1 MSGDWINYALFI
13 TKEIAEA
20 VKKSSDD
27 TKEAEAVK
35 PEDNILQKF
44 GIWDIYSAVNNNPDS
59 VVAEAVV
66 PETLENVVEDIRHN
80 TYQKAGDLALDIQQ
94 LKNQK
99 PTFGL
104 GGIGEAGAAAN
115 TSEKM
120 LAQAELIM
128 NSASNSFSESEEK
141 NEESQE
147 LQTSAEGLLT
157 DSETSTRSADERTNE
172 AENESKEADQK
183 ASEADIKNQEAET
196 KTDDASSKRQ
206 ESEQLNSE
214 AETEIT
220 SADTE
225 ISDADTEIANAD
237 TIISNANSV
246 TPETE
251 AEAAVISKQKIEAEQ
266 AKAEAV
272 EKKENAES
280 KKTEA
285 QKKQTEAE
293 ELSQEAESLE
303 NDAAE
308 LKNEAEGLNEEAE
321 AKKEHSEELNTE
333 ADDFREEAKT
343 LQTKGN
349 AEKTKAQE
357 LQQEAENLNNEAV
370 NTQRAAEQTEEKAG
384 EIKEE
389 AQAQA
394 NDAIDRE
401 FNNNVNGQ
409 IEATKQGRSGDCWLL
424 SDINSMSQTEWGKQ
438 AISDAVKSDGA
449 GGANVTFKGAAKG
462 EQNSYNI
469 SAEEL
474 EDAKASGKYSS
485 GDDDMLALELA
496 TEKYL
501 TKYKDKY
508 DRNHP
513 GGVLE
518 SMDGFSMENLLTPNV
533 RTHSYN
539 YVYDSFDKPLEAV
552 ENSPSKYSVNCGFKS
567 NQKAYGMYQNHAY
580 ALTGISTDP
589 ATGKKYAE
597 VVNPWDSS
605 KKIKIPYNEFKQNLS
620 ILNVTE
626 PPGEN
631 NQNLSSFGDELD
643 KLNKMVNSL
652 NI

>member
-1 MSGDWINYALFI
+1 
-13 TKEIAEA
+13 
-20 VKKSSDD
+20 V
-27 TKEAEAVK
+27 
-35 PEDNILQKF
+35 
-44 GIWDIYSAVNNNPDS
+44 
-59 VVAEAVV
+59 
-66 PETLENVVEDIRHN
+66 
-80 TYQKAGDLALDIQQ
+80 
-94 LKNQK
+94 
-99 PTFGL
+99 
-104 GGIGEAGAAAN
+104 
-115 TSEKM
+115 
-120 LAQAELIM
+120 
-128 NSASNSFSESEEK
+128 
-141 NEESQE
+141 
-147 LQTSAEGLLT
+147 
-157 DSETSTRSADERTNE
+157 
-172 AENESKEADQK
+172 
-183 ASEADIKNQEAET
+183 
-196 KTDDASSKRQ
+196 
-206 ESEQLNSE
+206 
-214 AETEIT
+214 
-220 SADTE
+220 
-225 ISDADTEIANAD
+225 
-237 TIISNANSV
+237 
-246 TPETE
+246 
-251 AEAAVISKQKIEAEQ
+251 
-266 AKAEAV
+266 
-272 EKKENAES
+272 
-280 KKTEA
+280 
-285 QKKQTEAE
+285 
-293 ELSQEAESLE
+293 
-303 NDAAE
+303 
-308 LKNEAEGLNEEAE
+308 
-321 AKKEHSEELNTE
+321 
-333 ADDFREEAKT
+333 
-343 LQTKGN
+343 
-349 AEKTKAQE
+349 
-357 LQQEAENLNNEAV
+357 
-370 NTQRAAEQTEEKAG
+370 
-384 EIKEE
+384 
-389 AQAQA
+389 
-394 NDAIDRE
+394 RE

>member
-183 ASEADIKNQEAET
+183 ASEADTKNQEAET

-357 LQQEAENLNNEAV
+357 LQQEAV

>member
-120 LAQAELIM
+120 LAKAELIM

-183 ASEADIKNQEAET
+183 ASEADTKNQEAET

-293 ELSQEAESLE
+293 ELS
-303 NDAAE
+303 
-308 LKNEAEGLNEEAE
+308 
-321 AKKEHSEELNTE
+321 
-333 ADDFREEAKT
+333 
-343 LQTKGN
+343 
-349 AEKTKAQE
+349 
-357 LQQEAENLNNEAV
+357 QEAENLNNEAV